1 MASDIESALYA
12 FLAADAG
19 VTAAVG
25 SNIFPVRA
33 PEGVTPVLV
42 YHKVSDPSIHSKDG
56 DMNLAHPR
64 FQITAWAG
72 KYADAKAAIKA
83 VRTALQGYTGP
94 MLQGVAVPEI
104 IVENEQDLNDPQ
116 SLEYGASLDAIV
128 WHS

>member
-1 MASDIESALYA
+1 MAQTS
-12 FLAADAG
+12 
-19 VTAAVG
+19 VTSLLFDG
-25 SNIFPVRA
+25 DQSIFPLRA
-33 PEGVTPVLV
+33 DKDAKLPVLV
-42 YHKVSDPSIHSKDG
+42 YQRIDTPSIHSKDG